1 MPPVGNEEASGSPWM
16 SSLPENSAIATP
28 SPVGLKK
35 ESCFSAVEPVRG
47 WNQCVKWVAPFS
59 IAHSFIAEATA
70 SARIGSSGR
79 PSSSVSWRRLNSSEG
94 TRWRWTDGEKT
105 LAPKIWLAGSVR
117 SGAPSAPPLGLH
129 CAAVT
134 FCVRV
139 LGMRA
144 TLDTPRARAIVHV
157 DKHRR
162 SAFATGRECSSLRAN
177 RPEGE
182 TAPAMFR
189 PVSKDPRPLPADTPP
204 RSLSTEEVVV
214 LRRSWLVRGSLLGL
228 VAALVMPA
236 VASADTLDA
245 AQAGKLPDSVAIN
258 SLWVIVAG
266 VLVMFMQAGFAF
278 LEIGFSRGKNAG
290 TVVAKILANFSIAA
304 ILYWAVGFAFA
315 FGNGKILG
323 THGFFLRDYGDPQK
337 AFAIMGL
344 SDATI
349 ESKWFFQFV
358 FCAVSLAIVWG
369 TTLERIKF
377 GVYIIY
383 AIVFSA
389 LIYPIASHWVFGGG
403 WLQSS
408 LGMQDFA
415 GSTAVHLIGA
425 TGALAVLLLLGPR
438 RGKYGK
444 DGKPR
449 AIPGHN
455 MPLFGLG
462 VLILWLGWFGFNPGS
477 TLNALDGRFP
487 EILLVTQ
494 LAAAAGVL
502 GALIVA
508 RWKTGS
514 IDIGMAGNGAIAALV
529 AITAP
534 SGYVDLWTA
543 PIIGGVAGLGVPL
556 CIYAIDKRIDDP
568 VGALSAHGIAGIW
581 GTISC
586 GIFTAPQLAKYN
598 AVGDP
603 GLIYTGS
610 FHQILVQALG
620 VVTVFAFVFVL
631 SYGTFW
637 AIKKTYGLRVSAEEE
652 DAGLDISEHG
662 MYGYPEQFIPAP
674 ELVGYAVPPGGSR
687 DIPRRAPAH
696 QEVPET

>member
-1 MPPVGNEEASGSPWM
+1 
-16 SSLPENSAIATP
+16 
-28 SPVGLKK
+28 
-35 ESCFSAVEPVRG
+35 
-47 WNQCVKWVAPFS
+47 
-59 IAHSFIAEATA
+59 
-70 SARIGSSGR
+70 
-79 PSSSVSWRRLNSSEG
+79 
-94 TRWRWTDGEKT
+94 
-105 LAPKIWLAGSVR
+105 
-117 SGAPSAPPLGLH
+117 
-129 CAAVT
+129 
-134 FCVRV
+134 
-139 LGMRA
+139 
-144 TLDTPRARAIVHV
+144 
-157 DKHRR
+157 
-162 SAFATGRECSSLRAN
+162 
-177 RPEGE
+177 
-182 TAPAMFR
+182 
-189 PVSKDPRPLPADTPP
+189 
-204 RSLSTEEVVV
+204 
-214 LRRSWLVRGSLLGL
+214 LRRSLLARGSLLGL
-228 VAALVMPA
+228 LGALAVPA
-236 VASADTLDA
+236 VAAADTLDA
-245 AQAGKLPDSVAIN
+245 AKNGVLPDSVAIN
-258 SLWVIVAG
+258 SLWVIIAG
-266 VLVMFMQAGFAF
+266 CLVMFMQAGFAF

-290 TVVAKILANFSIAA
+290 TVIAKILTNFSIAA
-304 ILYWAVGFAFA
+304 LMYWAVGFAFA
-315 FGNGKILG
+315 FGVGDIIG
-323 THGFFLRDYGDPQK
+323 HDGFFLRDYGDPLK
-337 AFAIMGL
+337 AFPVMGL

-383 AIVFSA
+383 AIVFA
-389 LIYPIASHWVFGGG
+389 GFIYPIGSHWVFGGG
-403 WLQSS
+403 WLQAN

-415 GSTAVHLIGA
+415 GSTAVHMIGA

-477 TLNALDGRFP
+477 TLGALDGRFP
-487 EILLVTQ
+487 EVLVVTQ
-494 LAAAAGVL
+494 MAASAGVL
-502 GALIVA
+502 GAIIVA
-508 RWKTGS
+508 RWKTKS

-534 SGYVDLWTA
+534 SGYVELWAA
-543 PIIGGVAGLGVPL
+543 PIIGFVAGAIVPL
-556 CIYAIDKRIDDP
+556 CIYAIDKKIDDP

-581 GTISC
+581 GTLSC
-586 GIFTAPQLAKYN
+586 GLFTAPRFAAYN
-598 AVGDP
+598 GFGDA
-603 GLIYTGS
+603 GLVYTGS
-610 FHQILVQALG
+610 FHQLFIQALG

-687 DIPRRAPAH
+687 DIPRRAPST
-696 QEVPET
+696 QEVPAT